1 MNENS
6 MNSIS
11 RTDWARVDALTD
23 EDIDISDIPP
33 LSEEFFAKARWR
45 IPVKPMTVIIRID
58 PETFE
63 WFQSQGE
70 RSEEQMAMA
79 LRIYAESNKLY
90 SDYFKNSLIR
100 QSGELS

>member
-1 MNENS
+1 MKEKD

-11 RTDWARVDALTD
+11 GTDWSRVDSLTD
-23 EDIDISDIPP
+23 EDIDTSDIPP
-33 LSEEFFAKARWR
+33 LTEEFFAKARWR

-70 RSEEQMAMA
+70 NSEQQMAAA

-90 SDYFKNSLIR
+90 SGKTA
-100 QSGELS
+100 